1 MYIQYIYICESF
13 VYTYTY
19 LIVFV
24 SMSMCMFIVCIIC
37 FSVHHVKMGCTCK
50 GDRFHTVSLA
60 TDYFGRV
67 WQHCSVKT
75 TVHDPEYLPRAL
87 PTAEERY
94 KINTKTQWTSH
105 GSKSC
110 FYSQLPNKHNPIFGP
125 ILETPLRGS
134 IPAGG
139 SKRFQGA
146 GLGLLWALRLGAA
159 PVRVGSCGCL

>member
-1 MYIQYIYICESF
+1 MSKYICIYIYNKCIYSIYICESF

-94 KINTKTQWTSH
+94 KINTKTMNVTWFQVMFLFPTAQQTQPNFWTNSWDTFK
-105 GSKSC
+105 GFDPC
-110 FYSQLPNKHNPIFGP
+110 
-125 ILETPLRGS
+125 R
-134 IPAGG
+134 
-139 SKRFQGA
+139 
-146 GLGLLWALRLGAA
+146 RL
-159 PVRVGSCGCL
+159 